1 MKPKGEQVRAGQR
14 VHRGSWE
21 VPVRPCAWPPPGPL
35 LSPPRLRENHAA
47 GRHVRE
53 AAAHRDLAWGGVRER
68 PGAAQGAVPGLLLL
82 RPAGARILA
91 CPQEL
96 GGGGGGGG
104 TLEDADRS
112 LAAER
117 HSAEQPHRP
126 RDAELHGAPGHPP
139 RFPELLPEEG
149 GCLTVASYPLVPP
162 FARSSP
168 SVFTKSL
175 ELLCPLWLWGT

>member
-1 MKPKGEQVRAGQR
+1 M
-14 VHRGSWE
+14 
-21 VPVRPCAWPPPGPL
+21 RPRAWPSPGPL

-53 AAAHRDLAWGGVRER
+53 AAAHRDLAWGGVREW

-82 RPAGARILA
+82 RPAGACILA
-91 CPQEL
+91 RPQEL
-96 GGGGGGGG
+96 GGWGG

-112 LAAER
+112 LPTER
-117 HSAEQPHRP
+117 HSAEQPHCP
-126 RDAELHGAPGHPP
+126 RDTELHGAAGHPP
-139 RFPELLPEEG
+139 WFPELLPEEG

-162 FARSSP
+162 FAHSSP